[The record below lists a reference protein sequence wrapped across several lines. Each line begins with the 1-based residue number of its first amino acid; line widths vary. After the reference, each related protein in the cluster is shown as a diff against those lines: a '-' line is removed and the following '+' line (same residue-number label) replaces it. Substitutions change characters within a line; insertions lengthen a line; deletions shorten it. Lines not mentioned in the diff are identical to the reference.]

1 MQSKIYAL
9 RDTKAS
15 FFHAPWI
22 MQNDVLAKRQ
32 IAMAAQDIK
41 SGLGFEPAAFD
52 LFSLGDYDDLTGT
65 ITPFLPTLII
75 NVKELI
81 SEKL

>member
-52 LFSLGDYDDLTGT
+52 LFSLGDFDDTTGT
-65 ITPFLPTLII
+65 ITSSIPTHII
-75 NVKELI
+75 NVQELLNA
-81 SEKL
+81 KA